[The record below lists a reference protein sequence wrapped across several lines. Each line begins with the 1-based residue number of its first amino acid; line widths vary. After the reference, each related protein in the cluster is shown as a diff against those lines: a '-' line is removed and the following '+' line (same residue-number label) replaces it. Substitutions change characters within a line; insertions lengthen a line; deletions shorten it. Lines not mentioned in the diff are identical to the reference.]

1 MVWGLFRARGRYGM
15 NNKEHIKV
23 LLIEDD
29 PDHAYLFREILRD
42 GKGTSIDIRHSDKLS
57 SALESLSAEQFDI
70 IVSDLG
76 LPDSQ
81 GIETFLSIHTRYP
94 DTPIIVLTGMSD
106 EDLAIKAVQSGAQ
119 DYLVKGRVE
128 GDLLIRSMRYA
139 IERQKMIAQLEKN
152 LKEIKTLR
160 GLIPMC
166 AWCRNIRDDKGYWK
180 KVEKYIEEHTDASFT
195 HGICPRC
202 MKKVNPELHE
212 KILKDDRLK
221 KDAEESPEDAAP
233 EDYGSIKVLLLE
245 DDPGDADYIRALLS
259 ETEGRVNVVYSDRLS
274 SGIEHL
280 AKEKFDVVLSDLG
293 LPDSQGIETFI
304 RIHTLYPDLP
314 VIVLTGL
321 HDEELAVKAVR
332 SGAQDYLVKGRVD
345 GGFLLKSMR
354 YSVERQKLI
363 TTLENRL
370 MEIGKLG
377 RERKNILS
385 MFAHDIKNAIIPSI
399 GFLARTLS
407 GKTKDAKADLELV
420 RDKLT
425 TAEHLLKTFIE
436 FSRFETEEYKP
447 LLGPF
452 DLEAAVL
459 KQIESATREADQK
472 QIKITYNFSERPFPP
487 VEADG
492 AMIHRVIANLLDNA
506 VKYTIEGTI
515 GIRVMNIPQ
524 DVLVEVKDTGI
535 GIDNDQI
542 PHIFD
547 AFYRAA
553 HEVRGSGLGL
563 SIARTIVEA
572 HGGQIWVK
580 SAPGM
585 GSTFSFTLPR
595 Q

>member
-1 MVWGLFRARGRYGM
+1 MKK
-15 NNKEHIKV
+15 KEHIKV

-42 GKGTSIDIRHSDKLS
+42 TKGISVDIRHSDRLS
-57 SALESLSAEQFDI
+57 SAFDNLSSERFDI
-70 IVSDLG
+70 VVSDLG
-76 LPDSQ
+76 LPDSN
-81 GIETFLSIHTRYP
+81 GIETFLRLHTRYS

-106 EDLAIKAVQSGAQ
+106 EDLAIKAVQGGAQ

-166 AWCRNIRDDKGYWK
+166 AWCRNIRDDKGYWLR
-180 KVEKYIEEHTDASFT
+180 VEKYIEEHTDASFT

-212 KILKDDRLK
+212 KILKDDSLK
-221 KDAEESPEDAAP
+221 KDAGIITEGAP
-233 EDYGSIKVLLLE
+233 TDYGSIKVLLLE

-259 ETEGRVNVVYSDRLS
+259 ETDSRVNVTYAGRLS
-274 SGIEHL
+274 SGVEHL
-280 AKEKFDVVLSDLG
+280 AKDKFDVVLSDLG
-293 LPDSQGIETFI
+293 LPDSQGLETFI
-304 RIHTLYPDLP
+304 RIHTIYPDMP
-314 VIVLTGL
+314 IIVLTGL

-332 SGAQDYLVKGRVD
+332 SGAQDYLVKGRVESES
-345 GGFLLKSMR
+345 LLKSIR

-363 TTLENRL
+363 TALENRL
-370 MEIGKLG
+370 TEIGKLG

-385 MFAHDIKNAIIPSI
+385 MFAHDIKNAIIPSV
-399 GFLARTLS
+399 GFLTRTLS
-407 GKTKDAKADLELV
+407 GKAKDAKADLELV
-420 RDKLT
+420 RDRLT
-425 TAEHLLKTFIE
+425 TAEHLLTTFIE
-436 FSRFETEEYKP
+436 FSRFETEEYMP
-447 LLGPF
+447 QFGPF
-452 DLEAAVL
+452 DLGAALL
-459 KQIESATREADQK
+459 KQIESAKGEADQK
-472 QIKITYNFSERPFPP
+472 QIKITYNFSERPFP
-487 VEADG
+487 VIQADG

-515 GIRVMNIPQ
+515 DVRVMNMDK
-524 DVLVEVKDTGI
+524 DVLVEVRDTGI
-535 GIDNDQI
+535 GIANDQL

-547 AFYRAA
+547 AFYRATREA
-553 HEVRGSGLGL
+553 MGSGLGL

-572 HGGQIWVK
+572 HGGQIWAK
-580 SAPGM
+580 SSPGK
-585 GSTFSFTLPR
+585 GSTFSITLPR

>member
-1 MVWGLFRARGRYGM
+1 MR
-15 NNKEHIKV
+15 NKEHIKV

-29 PDHAYLFREILRD
+29 PDHAFLFREIVRD
-42 GKGTSIDIRHSDKLS
+42 ARGVSVDIRHSDRLS
-57 SALESLSAEQFDI
+57 SALDNLAAEQFDI
-70 IVSDLG
+70 VVSDLG
-76 LPDSQ
+76 LPDSE
-81 GIETFLSIHTRYP
+81 GIETFQRIHTRYP
-94 DTPIIVLTGMSD
+94 GIPIIVLTGMSD
-106 EDLAIKAVQSGAQ
+106 EDLALKAVQGGAQ

-180 KVEKYIEEHTDASFT
+180 KVEKYIEEHTDAAFT

-202 MKKVNPELHE
+202 MKKFNPELHE
-212 KILKDDRLK
+212 KIMKDERLK

-233 EDYGSIKVLLLE
+233 EDYGHINVLLLE
-245 DDPGDADYIRALLS
+245 DDPGDADYIRALFS
-259 ETEGRVNVVYSDRLS
+259 ETTDRVAVTYSDRLS

-314 VIVLTGL
+314 IIVLTGL

-345 GGFLLKSMR
+345 GGPLLKSLR
-354 YSVERQKLI
+354 YAVERQKLI
-363 TTLENRL
+363 TALENRL
-370 MEIGKLG
+370 LEIGKLG

-385 MFAHDIKNAIIPSI
+385 MFAHDIKNAIIPSL

-407 GKTKDAKADLELV
+407 GKAKDSRADLELV

-425 TAEHLLKTFIE
+425 TAEHLLATFIE
-436 FSRFETEEYKP
+436 FSRFETEAYKP

-459 KQIESATREADQK
+459 KQIESSQREADLK
-472 QIKITYNFSERPFPP
+472 QIKITYSFLEKPFPAMQ
-487 VEADG
+487 ADG

-506 VKYTIEGTI
+506 VKYTTKGTI
-515 GIRVMNIPQ
+515 GVRVMNVDK
-524 DVLVEVKDTGI
+524 DVLVEVRDTGI
-535 GIDNDQI
+535 GIANDQL

-553 HEVRGSGLGL
+553 HGIRGSGLGL
-563 SIARTIVEA
+563 SIARTIIEA

-580 SAPGM
+580 SAPGE

>member
-1 MVWGLFRARGRYGM
+1 MR
-15 NNKEHIKV
+15 NKQHIKA

-29 PDHAYLFREILRD
+29 PDHAFLFRAIVGDARGVHVE
-42 GKGTSIDIRHSDKLS
+42 IRHSDTLS
-57 SALESLSAEQFDI
+57 SAFENLLSEKFDI
-70 IVSDLG
+70 VVSDLG
-76 LPDSQ
+76 LPDSE
-81 GIETFLSIHTRYP
+81 GIETFLKIHTRYP
-94 DTPIIVLTGMSD
+94 EVPIIVLTGMSD
-106 EDLAIKAVQSGAQ
+106 EDLAVKAVQAGAQ

-139 IERQKMIAQLEKN
+139 IERQKMITQREKN

-202 MKKVNPELHE
+202 LKKVNPQLQE
-212 KILKDDRLK
+212 KIMRDDSLK
-221 KDAEESPEDAAP
+221 KDMEEDFPDAVP
-233 EDYGSIKVLLLE
+233 QYNDHINVLLLE
-245 DDPGDADYIRALLS
+245 DDPGDADYIRVLLS
-259 ETEGRVNVVYSDRLS
+259 ETTDRLAVTYSERLS
-274 SGIEHL
+274 SGIDHL
-280 AKEKFDVVLSDLG
+280 AKERFDVVISDLG
-293 LPDSQGIETFI
+293 LPDSQGLETFI
-304 RIHTLYPDLP
+304 RIHTLYPNLP

-321 HDEELAVKAVR
+321 HDEELAVNAVR

-345 GGFLLKSMR
+345 GASLLKSIR

-363 TTLENRL
+363 TTLEHRL

-385 MFAHDIKNAIIPSI
+385 MFAHDIKNAIIPSL
-399 GFLARTLS
+399 GFLTRTLS

-425 TAEHLLKTFIE
+425 TAEHLLTTFIE

-447 LLGPF
+447 LFGLF

-459 KQIESATREADQK
+459 KQIEGAVREADQK
-472 QIKITYNFSERPFPP
+472 KIKLTYSFSERPFPAIQ
-487 VEADG
+487 ADG
-492 AMIHRVIANLLDNA
+492 VMINRVISNLLDNA
-506 VKYTIEGTI
+506 LKYTGEGII
-515 GIRVMNIPQ
+515 GVRVMNADKDI
-524 DVLVEVKDTGI
+524 LVEVKDTGV
-535 GIDNDQI
+535 GISSDHL

-547 AFYRAA
+547 AFYRATSEA
-553 HEVRGSGLGL
+553 RGSGLGL

-572 HGGQIWVK
+572 HNGQIWVK
-580 SAPGM
+580 SEPGK

>member
-1 MVWGLFRARGRYGM
+1 MR
-15 NNKEHIKV
+15 NKEHLKI

-29 PDHAYLFREILRD
+29 PDHAYLFREIL
-42 GKGTSIDIRHSDKLS
+42 KGTRGVSIDIRHSDRLS
-57 SALESLSAEQFDI
+57 SAFDNLSSEQFDI
-70 IVSDLG
+70 VVSDLG
-76 LPDSQ
+76 LPDSD
-81 GIETFLSIHTRYP
+81 GIETFLRIHTRYP

-106 EDLAIKAVQSGAQ
+106 EDLAIKAVQGGAQ

-139 IERQKMIAQLEKN
+139 IQRQKMIAQLEKN

-166 AWCRNIRDDKGYWK
+166 AWCRNIRDDKGYWL
-180 KVEKYIEEHTDASFT
+180 KVERYIEEHTDASFT

-212 KILKDDRLK
+212 RILKDDGLK
-221 KDAEESPEDAAP
+221 KDVEISPEDAAP
-233 EDYGSIKVLLLE
+233 SHGSIEVLLLE

-259 ETEGRVNVVYSDRLS
+259 ETEGHVNVTYASRLS
-274 SGIEHL
+274 SGVDHL
-280 AKEKFDVVLSDLG
+280 AKDKFDVVLSDLG
-293 LPDSQGIETFI
+293 LPDSQGLETFI
-304 RIHTLYPDLP
+304 RIHTLYPNLP

-321 HDEELAVKAVR
+321 HDEELAMKAVQG
-332 SGAQDYLVKGRVD
+332 GAQDYLVKGRVD
-345 GGFLLKSMR
+345 GDSLLKSVR

-370 MEIGKLG
+370 KEIGKLG

-385 MFAHDIKNAIIPSI
+385 MFAHDIKNAVVPSI

-425 TAEHLLKTFIE
+425 TAEHLLTTFIE

-447 LLGPF
+447 QFGPF

-459 KQIESATREADQK
+459 KQIQSAMREADQK
-472 QIKITYNFSERPFPP
+472 QIKITFSFSERPFPA
-487 VEADG
+487 VQADG
-492 AMIHRVIANLLDNA
+492 TMINRVIANLLDNA

-515 GIRVMNIPQ
+515 GVRVVNIEKN
-524 DVLVEVKDTGI
+524 VLIEVKDTGI
-535 GIDNDQI
+535 GIANDQL

-580 SAPGM
+580 SAPGK
-585 GSTFSFTLPR
+585 GSTFSFTLQR

>member
-1 MVWGLFRARGRYGM
+1 MRT
-15 NNKEHIKV
+15 KEHIKA

-29 PDHAYLFREILRD
+29 PDHVFLFCEIVRD
-42 GKGTSIDIRHSDKLS
+42 ARGVSVDIRHSDRLS
-57 SALESLSAEQFDI
+57 SAFDNLAAEQFDI

-76 LPDSQ
+76 LPDSK
-81 GIETFLSIHTRYP
+81 GIDTFLRVHTRYP
-94 DTPIIVLTGMSD
+94 GIPIIVLTGMND
-106 EDLAIKAVQSGAQ
+106 EELALKAVQSGAQ

-166 AWCRNIRDDKGYWK
+166 AWCRNIRDDKGYWL
-180 KVEKYIEEHTDASFT
+180 KVEKYVEEHTDASFT

-202 MKKVNPELHE
+202 MKKVNPDLHE
-212 KILKDDRLK
+212 KILKDERLK
-221 KDAEESPEDAAP
+221 KDLEISPDDATL
-233 EDYGSIKVLLLE
+233 DYGSIKVLLLE

-259 ETEGRVNVVYSDRLS
+259 ETTSQVSVAYSDRLS

-280 AKEKFDVVLSDLG
+280 AREKFDVVLSDLG

-332 SGAQDYLVKGRVD
+332 SGAQDYLVKGRVE
-345 GGFLLKSMR
+345 GEFLLKSLR
-354 YSVERQKLI
+354 YSIARQKLI
-363 TTLENRL
+363 TTLEDRL
-370 MEIGKLG
+370 REIGKLG

-385 MFAHDIKNAIIPSI
+385 MFAHDIKNAIIPSL
-399 GFLARTLS
+399 GFLTRTLS

-425 TAEHLLKTFIE
+425 TAEHLLTTFIE

-447 LLGPF
+447 QFAPF
-452 DLEAAVL
+452 DLQAAVL
-459 KQIESATREADQK
+459 KQIESTKKEVDRK
-472 QIKITYNFSERPFPP
+472 NIKISSNFSEDPFPIIR
-487 VEADG
+487 ADG

-515 GIRVMNIPQ
+515 TVRVMNIDE
-524 DVLVEVKDTGI
+524 DVLVEVKDTGA
-535 GIDNDQI
+535 GISNDQL

-563 SIARTIVEA
+563 SIARTIVAA

-580 SAPGM
+580 SAPGK

>member
-1 MVWGLFRARGRYGM
+1 MKK
-15 NNKEHIKV
+15 KEHIKV

-42 GKGTSIDIRHSDKLS
+42 TKGVSIDIRHSDRLS
-57 SALESLSAEQFDI
+57 SAFDNLSSERFDI
-70 IVSDLG
+70 VVSDLG
-76 LPDSQ
+76 LPDSN
-81 GIETFLSIHTRYP
+81 GIETFLRLHTRYS

-106 EDLAIKAVQSGAQ
+106 EDLAIKAVQGGAQ

-166 AWCRNIRDDKGYWK
+166 AWCRNIRDDKGYWLR
-180 KVEKYIEEHTDASFT
+180 VEKYIEEHTDASFT

-221 KDAEESPEDAAP
+221 KDAGIITEGAP
-233 EDYGSIKVLLLE
+233 TDYGSIKVLLLE

-259 ETEGRVNVVYSDRLS
+259 ETDSRVNVTYADRLS
-274 SGIEHL
+274 SGVEHL
-280 AKEKFDVVLSDLG
+280 AKDKFDVVLSDLG
-293 LPDSQGIETFI
+293 LPDSQGLETFI
-304 RIHTLYPDLP
+304 RIHTIYPDLP
-314 VIVLTGL
+314 IIVLTGL

-332 SGAQDYLVKGRVD
+332 SGAQDYLVKGRVESES
-345 GGFLLKSMR
+345 LLKSIR

-363 TTLENRL
+363 TALENRL
-370 MEIGKLG
+370 TEIGKLG

-385 MFAHDIKNAIIPSI
+385 MFAHDIKNAIIPSV
-399 GFLARTLS
+399 GFLTRTLS
-407 GKTKDAKADLELV
+407 GKAKDAKADLELV
-420 RDKLT
+420 RNKLT
-425 TAEHLLKTFIE
+425 TAEHLLTTFIE

-447 LLGPF
+447 QFGPF
-452 DLEAAVL
+452 DLEAALL
-459 KQIESATREADQK
+459 KQIESAKVEADQK
-472 QIKITYNFSERPFPP
+472 QIKITYNFSERPFPAIQ
-487 VEADG
+487 ADG

-515 GIRVMNIPQ
+515 DVRVMNIEK
-524 DVLVEVKDTGI
+524 DVLVEVRDTGI
-535 GIDNDQI
+535 GIANDQL

-547 AFYRAA
+547 AFYRATQEA
-553 HEVRGSGLGL
+553 RGSGLGL

-572 HGGQIWVK
+572 HGGQIWAK
-580 SAPGM
+580 SSPGK
-585 GSTFSFTLPR
+585 GSTFSITLPR

>member
-1 MVWGLFRARGRYGM
+1 MRS
-15 NNKEHIKV
+15 KEHIKV

-29 PDHAYLFREILRD
+29 PDHAFLFREIVRD
-42 GKGTSIDIRHSDKLS
+42 AIGVSVYVRHSDRLS
-57 SALESLSAEQFDI
+57 SAFDDLATEQFDI
-70 IVSDLG
+70 VVSDLG
-76 LPDSQ
+76 LPDSE
-81 GIETFLSIHTRYP
+81 GIETFLRIHTRYP
-94 DTPIIVLTGMSD
+94 GIPIIVLTGMSD
-106 EDLAIKAVQSGAQ
+106 EDLALKAVQSGAQ
-119 DYLVKGRVE
+119 DYLVKGKVE

-166 AWCRNIRDDKGYWK
+166 AWCRNIRDDKGYWL
-180 KVEKYIEEHTDASFT
+180 KVEKYIEEHTDAAFT

-202 MKKVNPELHE
+202 MKKVQPELHE
-212 KILKDDRLK
+212 KILKDERLK
-221 KDAEESPEDAAP
+221 KDTEVSPDDETP

-245 DDPGDADYIRALLS
+245 DDPGDADYIRVLLS
-259 ETEGRVNVVYSDRLS
+259 ETTDRVAVTYADRLS

-280 AKEKFDVVLSDLG
+280 AKDKFDVVLSDLG

-304 RIHTLYPDLP
+304 RIHTLYPNLP

-345 GGFLLKSMR
+345 GGSLLKSIR

-399 GFLARTLS
+399 GFLTRTLS
-407 GKTKDAKADLELV
+407 GKTKDAKTDLELV
-420 RDKLT
+420 RDRLT
-425 TAEHLLKTFIE
+425 TAEHLLTTFIE

-447 LLGPF
+447 QFAPF
-452 DLEAAVL
+452 DLQAAVL
-459 KQIESATREADQK
+459 KQIEGTRREVDRK
-472 QIKITYNFSERPFPP
+472 NIKISSSFSEDPFPIIQ
-487 VEADG
+487 ADG

-506 VKYTIEGTI
+506 VKYTVEGTI
-515 GIRVMNIPQ
+515 GVRVMNI
-524 DVLVEVKDTGI
+524 DKDILVEVKDTGT
-535 GIDNDQI
+535 GIANYQL

-553 HEVRGSGLGL
+553 NEVRGSGLGL
-563 SIARTIVEA
+563 SIARTIIEA
-572 HGGQIWVK
+572 HGGRIWVK
-580 SAPGM
+580 SAPGK